1 MPLKVDHDI
10 SDLPEEPPLRLPH
23 SDTFFG
29 GMFRAFSY
37 PQFRLLWAGA
47 FTSSVGSWMQKVA
60 QSWLVISMTGSAFLL
75 GLDSFLGDLPI
86 LLFSLVGGVIA
97 DRVDRR
103 KMMLASQYLQMTFA
117 FLLAALIYLD
127 QLRIWHILTLSFL
140 AGTAQAF
147 GGPAYQAMI
156 PNLVEKRDIPNAV
169 ALNSIQF
176 NLARVLG
183 PVLAGWALTQFG
195 SAACFGLNGFSFIA
209 VILSLYLMQVNFIPK
224 PRQVGLAEDMRGGLA
239 FVRGD
244 PALKALTGLAFASTF
259 LGIPLVTM
267 LPLFARDVFQI
278 GSAGYSRLMTFSGM
292 GAVVGALVVAGL
304 GNLPR
309 RGRNTLV
316 MQGALGLLVT
326 GFAFSRVLWLSYAL
340 LFFGGIALIS
350 VFALIGSLVQLA
362 APDEL
367 RGRVMSI
374 YMLAFRGGM
383 PLGSLVAGSFSNYF
397 PVSVVLGCGGLLLC
411 CTAVI
416 FYLLSRPLR
425 TL

>member
-1 MPLKVDHDI
+1 MI
-10 SDLPEEPPLRLPH
+10 SL
-23 SDTFFG
+23 TN
-29 GMFRAFSY
+29 
-37 PQFRLLWAGA
+37 
-47 FTSSVGSWMQKVA
+47 
-60 QSWLVISMTGSAFLL
+60 SAFML

-86 LLFSLVGGVIA
+86 LLLSLVGGVVA

-103 KMMLASQYLQMTFA
+103 KVLLASQYLQMAFA
-117 FLLAALIYLD
+117 FLLALLIYLD
-127 QLRIWHILTLSFL
+127 QVRIWHILMLSFM

-147 GGPAYQAMI
+147 GGPAYQALI
-156 PNLVEKRDIPNAV
+156 PALVQKRDLPNAV

-195 SAACFGLNGFSFIA
+195 SAACFGLNGLSFIA

-224 PRQVGLAEDMRGGLA
+224 PRPVGLAEDMRGGLA
-239 FVRGD
+239 FVRAD

-267 LPLFARDVFQI
+267 LPLFARDVFGI

-326 GFAFSRVLWLSYAL
+326 GFAFSRVLWLSYVL
-340 LFFGGIALIS
+340 LFLGGVALIT

-397 PVSVVLGCGGLLLC
+397 PVSVVLGCGGLMLS